1 MLRSALRSFSLLL
14 TMLLLASGCGDE
26 SSTNPQLD
34 EREAADD
41 LATQA
46 AAAAATATGGF
57 GFEMEA
63 TSAAFRSNIAKGT
76 PPSVAADTTITLG
89 NLTFTFHS
97 TFYDAQNDPLPG
109 YSPLAV
115 RLEVATRATGSI
127 STLRY
132 AATLGRTA
140 SHEVQGIHV
149 LADTLEFDGAA
160 QDTAQCEFHSL
171 VGDRQR
177 YFFARGSR
185 TVQDVRL
192 LKDRFVNP
200 WPLSGRVT
208 WVLVTD
214 RLRSNNRRDV
224 EFQIDGVAVLTF
236 DGTQTPELLVNGT
249 FRYRVNLLTGELTT
263 P

>member
-1 MLRSALRSFSLLL
+1 MCRSALRSLSCLL
-14 TMLLLASGCGDE
+14 TTLILAGGCGDD
-26 SSTNPQLD
+26 SSTNPLPG

-41 LATQA
+41 LAVQA

-63 TSAAFRSNIAKGT
+63 TSAAFRTNLAQGT
-76 PPSVAADTTITLG
+76 APAAAADTTITIG
-89 NLTFTFHS
+89 NLTFTFQS
-97 TFYDAQNDPLPG
+97 TFYDAQGDPLPG
-109 YSPLAV
+109 HSPLAF

-132 AATLGRTA
+132 AASLGRTA
-140 SHEVQGIHV
+140 GHEVHGIHV
-149 LADTLEFDGAA
+149 LADTLEYDGTA
-160 QDTAQCEFHSL
+160 QDTTQCEFHSL
-171 VGDRQR
+171 TGDHQR
-177 YFFARGSR
+177 YFYARGTR

-192 LKDRFVNP
+192 LKDRSVNP

-214 RLRSNNRRDV
+214 RLRSNNRLDV
-224 EFQIDGVAVLTF
+224 EFQIDGVAALTF
-236 DGTQTPELLVNGT
+236 DGTETPELVVNGT
-249 FRYRVNLLTGELTT
+249 FRYRVNLTTGELST